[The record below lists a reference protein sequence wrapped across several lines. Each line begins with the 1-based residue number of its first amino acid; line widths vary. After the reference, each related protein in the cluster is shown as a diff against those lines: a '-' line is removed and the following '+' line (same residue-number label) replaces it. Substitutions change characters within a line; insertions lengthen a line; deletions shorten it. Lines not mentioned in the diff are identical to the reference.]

1 MKTRVTLLSAVSSV
15 IFTGEQCDNGQ
26 EKALASYFGLACCN
40 QFNKVI

>member
-1 MKTRVTLLSAVSSV
+1 MKTRVTLLSAASSPLL
-15 IFTGEQCDNGQ
+15 TGKQCDNGQ